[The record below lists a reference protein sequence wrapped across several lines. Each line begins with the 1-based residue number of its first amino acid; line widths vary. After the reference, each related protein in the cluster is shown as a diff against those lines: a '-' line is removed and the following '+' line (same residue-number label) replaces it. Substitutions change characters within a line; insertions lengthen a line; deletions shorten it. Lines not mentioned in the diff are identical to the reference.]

1 MKLED
6 TFRMLCSAYYG
17 VREMDEYLLKEFV
30 LKQISDY
37 IKDFVSDNPI
47 SDFDYEEEAKIVEDT
62 WELKTKLQDSLIV
75 LLKVDNTN
83 TELSMM
89 IKARLIEIRNDELKG
104 VI

>member
-37 IKDFVSDNPI
+37 IKQFVHDNPI
-47 SDFDYEEEAKIVEDT
+47 SDFDYEEEAKIVEET

-83 TELSMM
+83 IELSMM

>member
-47 SDFDYEEEAKIVEDT
+47 SGFDYEEEAKIVEDT

>member
-37 IKDFVSDNPI
+37 IKQFVHDNQI
-47 SDFDYEEEAKIVEDT
+47 SDFDYEEEAKIVEET

>member
-37 IKDFVSDNPI
+37 IKQFVHDNPI
-47 SDFDYEEEAKIVEDT
+47 SYFDYKEEAKIVEET

-83 TELSMM
+83 IELSMM

>member
-6 TFRMLCSAYYG
+6 TFRMLCSADYG

>member
-1 MKLED
+1 L
-6 TFRMLCSAYYG
+6 TL
-17 VREMDEYLLKEFV
+17 
-30 LKQISDY
+30 I
-37 IKDFVSDNPI
+37 
-47 SDFDYEEEAKIVEDT
+47 DFDYEEEAKIVEDT